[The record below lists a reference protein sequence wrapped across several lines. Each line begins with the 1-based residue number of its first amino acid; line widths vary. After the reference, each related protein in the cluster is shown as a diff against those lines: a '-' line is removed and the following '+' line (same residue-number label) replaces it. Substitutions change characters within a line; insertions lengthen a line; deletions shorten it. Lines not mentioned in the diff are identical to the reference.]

1 MIVFIR
7 GTRDVYPSI
16 WCKNDEGDYSTCSKN
31 LMNKGRHELFFK
43 ITGNSK
49 GVKKQKLLSKIFV
62 DLGLTV

>member
-1 MIVFIR
+1 
-7 GTRDVYPSI
+7 
-16 WCKNDEGDYSTCSKN
+16 
-31 LMNKGRHELFFK
+31 MNKGRHEPFFK